1 MSAPRREDATRP
13 ALPADRRARAESRR
27 WAEVRRAVRE
37 AKALDLYA
45 IEVRGV
51 KATLKK
57 SPPKM
62 TRTDGT
68 PVLEEDPPHKE
79 PSARQLKAKERSRVR
94 KDAFH
99 AKKREEAAAAAE
111 HSPSADVVHHAPQDV
126 RSDDQPPP
134 GDDDMRPAG
143 RRGRADRRIA
153 GTSDSRPSSGSAAAG
168 SRMRSAS
175 MNPLCVGRCRVGT
188 GRCVLARG
196 DELLASAVRGVV
208 AVIRSGGS

>member
-1 MSAPRREDATRP
+1 MADASRDVAQCSTP
-13 ALPADRRARAESRR
+13 SADRRAKAESRR

-57 SPPKM
+57 SPFKM
-62 TRTDGT
+62 TRKDGT

-99 AKKREEAAAAAE
+99 AKKREEAAAAAA
-111 HSPSADVVHHAPQDV
+111 H
-126 RSDDQPPP
+126 
-134 GDDDMRPAG
+134 
-143 RRGRADRRIA
+143 
-153 GTSDSRPSSGSAAAG
+153 
-168 SRMRSAS
+168 
-175 MNPLCVGRCRVGT
+175 
-188 GRCVLARG
+188 
-196 DELLASAVRGVV
+196 
-208 AVIRSGGS
+208 

>member
-1 MSAPRREDATRP
+1 MRP
-13 ALPADRRARAESRR
+13 ALPADRRVRAESRR

-57 SPPKM
+57 NSPPKVR
-62 TRTDGT
+62 RTDGT

-79 PSARQLKAKERSRVR
+79 PSARHLKAKERSRVR

-126 RSDDQPPP
+126 QSDDQPPP

-143 RRGRADRRIA
+143 K
-153 GTSDSRPSSGSAAAG
+153 
-168 SRMRSAS
+168 
-175 MNPLCVGRCRVGT
+175 RV
-188 GRCVLARG
+188 R
-196 DELLASAVRGVV
+196 
-208 AVIRSGGS
+208 

>member
-57 SPPKM
+57 SPAIVAQQ
-62 TRTDGT
+62 GST
-68 PVLEEDPPHKE
+68 PVQQEGPAHKE
-79 PSARQLKAKERSRVR
+79 LSARQLKAKERSRAR

-99 AKKREEAAAAAE
+99 AKKREEATAAAE
-111 HSPSADVVHHAPQDV
+111 LSPSCAAVHHAPQEI
-126 RSDDQPPP
+126 RRDDRPPA
-134 GDDDMRPAG
+134 DDDMRPAG
-143 RRGRADRRIA
+143 K
-153 GTSDSRPSSGSAAAG
+153 
-168 SRMRSAS
+168 
-175 MNPLCVGRCRVGT
+175 RV
-188 GRCVLARG
+188 R
-196 DELLASAVRGVV
+196 
-208 AVIRSGGS
+208 

>member
-1 MSAPRREDATRP
+1 MSAPRREDAMRP
-13 ALPADRRARAESRR
+13 ALPADRRVRAESRR

-126 RSDDQPPP
+126 QSDDQPPP

-143 RRGRADRRIA
+143 K
-153 GTSDSRPSSGSAAAG
+153 
-168 SRMRSAS
+168 
-175 MNPLCVGRCRVGT
+175 RV
-188 GRCVLARG
+188 R
-196 DELLASAVRGVV
+196 
-208 AVIRSGGS
+208 